1 MNLFEINETIKAV
14 MAKYNDPD
22 SQMDEDAFKDTLDS
36 LEATRNDKLD
46 GLAGWYDSNNS
57 KINFI
62 EDKIRALQEEKKRL
76 TNQNKGIMDYMT
88 STIDEAGIKQV
99 QTAHHLLRPRNYRD
113 SVKVDPTVQLPK
125 DYIKTEEIEKVNK
138 KLLYQDLRAGIKIP
152 GAELVPNRKTTIL

>member
-22 SQMDEDAFKDTLDS
+22 TQMYEEAFKDTLDS

-88 STIDEAGIKQV
+88 STIDEAGIKSV

>member
-22 SQMDEDAFKDTLDS
+22 TQMDEETFKDTLDS

-62 EDKIRALQEEKKRL
+62 EDKIKALREE
-76 TNQNKGIMDYMT
+76 
-88 STIDEAGIKQV
+88 E
-99 QTAHHLLRPRNYRD
+99 
-113 SVKVDPTVQLPK
+113 
-125 DYIKTEEIEKVNK
+125 
-138 KLLYQDLRAGIKIP
+138 
-152 GAELVPNRKTTIL
+152 

>member
-138 KLLYQDLRAGIKIP
+138 KLLYQDLKAGIKIP

>member
-22 SQMDEDAFKDTLDS
+22 SQMDEDALKDTLDS

-62 EDKIRALQEEKKRL
+62 EDKIKALQEEKKRL

-88 STIDEAGIKQV
+88 CTIDEAGIKSV
-99 QTAHHLLRPRNYRD
+99 QTAHHLLRPRNYRA

>member
-152 GAELVPNRKTTIL
+152 GAELVLNRKTTIL

>member
-1 MNLFEINETIKAV
+1 MNLFEINETVKAV

-88 STIDEAGIKQV
+88 STIDEAGIKSV

>member
-99 QTAHHLLRPRNYRD
+99 QTAHHLLRPRNYRA
-113 SVKVDPTVQLPK
+113 SVKVDSKAELPK
-125 DYIKTEEIEKVNK
+125 YYVKTEEVEKVNK
-138 KLLYQDLRAGIKIP
+138 KLLYQDLKAGIKVA

>member
-46 GLAGWYDSNNS
+46 GLAGWYDSNNF

-88 STIDEAGIKQV
+88 STIDEAGIKSV

>member
-62 EDKIRALQEEKKRL
+62 ENKIRALQEEKKRL

-88 STIDEAGIKQV
+88 STIDKAGIKSV

>member
-1 MNLFEINETIKAV
+1 

-22 SQMDEDAFKDTLDS
+22 TQMDEEAFKDTLDS

-88 STIDEAGIKQV
+88 STIDEAGIKSV

>member
-88 STIDEAGIKQV
+88 STIDEAGIKSV